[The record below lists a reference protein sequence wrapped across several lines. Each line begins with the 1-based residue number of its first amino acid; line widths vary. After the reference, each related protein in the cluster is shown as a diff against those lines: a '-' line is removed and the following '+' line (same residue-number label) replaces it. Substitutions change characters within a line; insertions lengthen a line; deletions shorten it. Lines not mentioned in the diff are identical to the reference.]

1 MKKVAVLLAGS
12 LCALAGVNTS
22 AQTAVTTWDGMTT
35 AAAMGY
41 CLANHPYRTIH
52 PGPFTPDGYEVASFP
67 GVVGTTRRNFFLTRT
82 TVTTPPG
89 PGSTDEGN
97 GQTCEVAC
105 KQWGLRG
112 LPFFKGVPLRQ
123 EVPGGI
129 IPSGVGDLAHQAA
142 FDVNFYTFDTEVAA
156 MYSTSNKWHT
166 SDVAQADY
174 CCCHMVKMD

>member
-1 MKKVAVLLAGS
+1 MKNIVVVLAGS
-12 LCALAGVNTS
+12 LSVLAGVDTF
-22 AQTAVTTWDGMTT
+22 AQTAVTNWDGMTT

-52 PGPFTPDGYEVASFP
+52 PGPFTPDGYEIASFP
-67 GVVGTTRRNFFLTRT
+67 GVVGVTRRNFVLTRT

-112 LPFFKGVPLRQ
+112 LPHFKGVPLRQ
-123 EVPGGI
+123 QVPGGV
-129 IPSGVGDLAHQAA
+129 IPSGIGDLALQAT
-142 FDVNFYTFDTEVAA
+142 FDVNFYTFNTEVAA
-156 MYSTSNKWHT
+156 MSSTSNNWHT
-166 SDVAQADY
+166 SDVAQADL